1 MKKAVFFIPVI
12 LTLLFYG
19 WIISYQKSLL
29 GLDGNELVCVALLL
43 IAAVLMK
50 DGQWWGCAFGLIAM
64 RLEMGAYLESP
75 AAYLLFL
82 FYVFCGFVLYRK
94 SKPKKEDH
102 P

>member
-29 GLDGNELVCVALLL
+29 GFDGNELVCLALLL

-50 DGQWWGCAFGLIAM
+50 DGKWWGCAFGLIAM